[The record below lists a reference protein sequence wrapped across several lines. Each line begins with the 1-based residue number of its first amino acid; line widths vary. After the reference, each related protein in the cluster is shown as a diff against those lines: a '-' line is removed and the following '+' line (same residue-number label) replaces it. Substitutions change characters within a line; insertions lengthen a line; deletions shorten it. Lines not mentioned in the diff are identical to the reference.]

1 MIFVPSSATWPSFT
15 SPACSHSF
23 TTCPNSP
30 ESAFKCRLRKS
41 ETVGIRR
48 IEPDNAQEV
57 EPFARRL
64 GDPARR
70 VDAVAIAVQQQR
82 RHHRRV
88 KRRLPA
94 LARIRGFD
102 LTKVE
107 RLEHKRQNE
116 ASQMVLA
123 DKVLNA
129 RRQQQ
134 RLIDRPGPEGLAHK
148 RTKSDS
154 SKRRHHN
161 PLLSRQAPRMASAR
175 RVPDV
180 IRCGEAGPRP
190 ALDQSQQPTCSWE
203 KRRPR

>member
-1 MIFVPSSATWPSFT
+1 MAELHKSRLFAQLENLPEQSRKHLQVPLAEVRDG
-15 SPACSHSF
+15 A
-23 TTCPNSP
+23 
-30 ESAFKCRLRKS
+30 K
-41 ETVGIRR
+41 IRR

-57 EPFARRL
+57 DPFARRL

-116 ASQMVLA
+116 ASQMIA
-123 DKVLNA
+123 DIGINS

-148 RTKSDS
+148 QTESDFEQT
-154 SKRRHHN
+154 
-161 PLLSRQAPRMASAR
+161 PPPQSA
-175 RVPDV
+175 
-180 IRCGEAGPRP
+180 IIQTG
-190 ALDQSQQPTCSWE
+190 S
-203 KRRPR
+203 

>member
-15 SPACSHSF
+15 SPACSHSLR
-23 TTCPNSP
+23 TCPNKS
-30 ESAFKCRLRKS
+30 RKHLQVPLA
-41 ETVGIRR
+41 EVRDGAKIRR

-57 EPFARRL
+57 DPFARRL

-107 RLEHKRQNE
+107 RLEHKRLRRDNQDENRPTIRMRIRRRGDNE
-116 ASQMVLA
+116 GRA
-123 DKVLNA
+123 
-129 RRQQQ
+129 
-134 RLIDRPGPEGLAHK
+134 
-148 RTKSDS
+148 
-154 SKRRHHN
+154 
-161 PLLSRQAPRMASAR
+161 
-175 RVPDV
+175 
-180 IRCGEAGPRP
+180 
-190 ALDQSQQPTCSWE
+190 
-203 KRRPR
+203 

>member
-1 MIFVPSSATWPSFT
+1 M
-15 SPACSHSF
+15 
-23 TTCPNSP
+23 
-30 ESAFKCRLRKS
+30 LS
-41 ETVGIRR
+41 EV
-48 IEPDNAQEV
+48 D
-57 EPFARRL
+57 PFARRL

-107 RLEHKRQNE
+107 MLEHKRQNE

-148 RTKSDS
+148 QTESDS

-161 PLLSRQAPRMASAR
+161 PLFLGQAPSRRPAGAR
-175 RVPDV
+175 RVDRLV
-180 IRCGEAGPRP
+180 
-190 ALDQSQQPTCSWE
+190 
-203 KRRPR
+203 KRREDPRFSNFRAYSVPVEIRA

>member
-1 MIFVPSSATWPSFT
+1 MAELHKSRLFAQLENLPEQSRKRLQVPLA
-15 SPACSHSF
+15 
-23 TTCPNSP
+23 
-30 ESAFKCRLRKS
+30 E
-41 ETVGIRR
+41 VGDGAKIRR

-57 EPFARRL
+57 DPFARRL

-148 RTKSDS
+148 QTESNS

-161 PLLSRQAPRMASAR
+161 PLLSRQAPRA
-175 RVPDV
+175 
-180 IRCGEAGPRP
+180 
-190 ALDQSQQPTCSWE
+190 
-203 KRRPR
+203 